1 MLWASTVIVA
11 AFIFFPSYLGV
22 FLKSG
27 GSSARASA
35 AVIDA
40 QAGQEYIFDVEGMHC
55 EGCAVTLRNELT
67 KLDGVLEVGVD
78 YASKTA
84 RVRATGE
91 RAADRVAAATSR
103 AGYSAKV
110 RSER

>member
-22 FLKSG
+22 FLNSG
-27 GSSARASA
+27 DGSARAGA
-35 AVIDA
+35 AASDV
-40 QAGQEYIFDVEGMHC
+40 QAGQEYVFDIEGMHC
-55 EGCAVTLRNELT
+55 EGCAATLRNELT

-84 RVRATGE
+84 RVRATG
-91 RAADRVAAATSR
+91 DRVTERVGGATSR
-103 AGYSAKV
+103 AGYTAKV
-110 RSER
+110 R